1 MRRSIHYAAALAVAL
16 LAMGCEQ
23 SDNNEVVTKLKDLDK
38 RQKAMDAKIDKLL
51 AGGGAAGAPHPRGA
65 AGQQPGGRPPGPDPA
80 EVYAVPVAGSPY
92 KGAEHAKVT
101 IVEAFEFA

>member
-1 MRRSIHYAAALAVAL
+1 MRRSITWAAALAVAV
-16 LAMGCEQ
+16 LAMACEQ

-38 RQKAMDAKIDKLL
+38 RMKAMDAKLDKIV
-51 AGGGAAGAPHPRGA
+51 AGGGAAGGPGARGA
-65 AGQQPGGRPPGPDPA
+65 AGQQPGARPPGPDPA
-80 EVYAVPVAGSPY
+80 EVYAVPIAGAPY